1 MKMWVLLKI
10 CYSSGPLSGKLRNMV
25 PSDRILF
32 TWAKS
37 CCTGVAISIG
47 ATAGC
52 CGNGRADSMDD
63 SSNSTHA
70 VDNADNF
77 MKCRLIEK

>member
-1 MKMWVLLKI
+1 
-10 CYSSGPLSGKLRNMV
+10 MV

-32 TWAKS
+32 TWVTS

-47 ATAGC
+47 ATAAGC
-52 CGNGRADSMDD
+52 CGNGRADSIVD
-63 SSNSTHA
+63 SSNTTSA

-77 MKCRLIEK
+77 IICRMIEKKERERGKKTPWSKR